1 MPFAK
6 KKCDT
11 VDGKVGS
18 TIVSDKNVVNM
29 QMLHLV
35 PQKVAVSSPDE
46 KLPLQPLLSRHVVVE
61 RDAEVASLRRELD
74 ERNKQLRIQ
83 TQVNTEVRRLLVAS
97 VGEDIEAKVDFLTQV
112 RNHDISLAFESF

>member
-18 TIVSDKNVVNM
+18 TTVSDKNVVNM

-83 TQVNTEVRRLLVAS
+83 TQVNTEVKRLLVAS

>member
-1 MPFAK
+1 
-6 KKCDT
+6 
-11 VDGKVGS
+11 
-18 TIVSDKNVVNM
+18 M

>member
-18 TIVSDKNVVNM
+18 TTVIDKNVVNM

-83 TQVNTEVRRLLVAS
+83 TQVNTEVKRLLVAS